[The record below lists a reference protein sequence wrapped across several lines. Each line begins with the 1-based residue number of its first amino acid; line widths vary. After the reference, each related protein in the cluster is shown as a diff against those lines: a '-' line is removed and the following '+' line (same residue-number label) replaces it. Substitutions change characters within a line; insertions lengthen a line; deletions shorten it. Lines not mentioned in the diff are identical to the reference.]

1 MKKLII
7 FDMDGTLID
16 SGNVITNT
24 INFVRKHLGMPKID
38 KDTMLTQ
45 LNNPDINSSE
55 FFYGTSEFTP
65 KQTQL
70 FTEYY
75 DENCV
80 KDIKL
85 YEGIK
90 ELLEVLSDEYIL
102 SVATNA
108 SSPFAIKMLKAL
120 DIEHHFHYVVGADMV
135 SKPKPHSDM
144 LLHILDKF
152 SILKED
158 AILIGDSHKD
168 SRSAISANISF
179 ILVNWGFSSYD
190 DEAVSN
196 TIDLKEQIKIILE
209 DRR

>member
-24 INFVRKHLGMPKID
+24 INFVRNNLGMESID
-38 KDTMLTQ
+38 KHTMLTQ
-45 LNNPDINSSE
+45 LNNPDINSAE
-55 FFYGTSEFTP
+55 FFYGTSEFTDE
-65 KQTQL
+65 QTDL

-80 KDIKL
+80 KDIEL
-85 YEGIK
+85 YDGIK
-90 ELLEVLSDEYIL
+90 DLLQELSAEYFL

-120 DIEHHFHYVVGADMV
+120 DIEHHFDHIVGADMV
-135 SKPKPHSDM
+135 SNPKPHPDM
-144 LLHILDKF
+144 LLQTLDKF
-152 SILKED
+152 NILKEN

-168 SRSAISANISF
+168 SRGATNACIDF
-179 ILVNWGFSSYD
+179 ILVNWGFTSHEND
-190 DEAVSN
+190 AVSN
-196 TIDLKEQIKIILE
+196 TKDLKEKIKISFKG
-209 DRR
+209 R